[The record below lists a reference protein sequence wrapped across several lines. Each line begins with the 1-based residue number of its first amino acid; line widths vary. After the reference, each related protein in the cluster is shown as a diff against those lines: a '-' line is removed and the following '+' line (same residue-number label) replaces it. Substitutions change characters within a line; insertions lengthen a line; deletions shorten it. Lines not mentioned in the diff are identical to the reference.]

1 MISDSRCNTFSLHST
16 FSSVASDLPKMQIK
30 DHVFYVTGGASGLG
44 AATAEHLHRLG
55 AYIAIMDLNLALGKE
70 LAEKLNASGG
80 KRATAFEVDVCEE
93 EAVSEAIR
101 GADEKWPGVKVGG
114 CINCGGVGMAGKIIN
129 ANGEPFDLDTFRKVV
144 DINLIGTFN
153 VSRLTAAR
161 LVRDVERPIPK
172 PTSSTVD
179 LGVIINTASAA
190 ALEGQSGQC
199 SYAASKGGVL
209 SLTLPMA
216 RDLAWFGIRT
226 MTLAPALFETPM
238 MEKLPDRQRNA
249 ILRMSEFPVRFGK
262 PDEFAAAVQACIE
275 NSMLVSHHRRSFNSE
290 PKLISAPVERL
301 LYTLGRSYPSRQA
314 LGHNH
319 YNACSLR
326 GLHEAGG
333 SGSDNLCFPITYS
346 SLVIVELDAVR
357 AIDINST
364 TSIRSAF
371 LLVLLL
377 RKVLSASHNEVL

>member
-1 MISDSRCNTFSLHST
+1 
-16 FSSVASDLPKMQIK
+16 MQIK
-30 DHVFYVTGGASGLG
+30 DHVFYITGGASGLG
-44 AATAEHLHRLG
+44 AATAVHLHALG
-55 AYIAIMDLNLALGKE
+55 AYVAIMDLNLGLGRE
-70 LAEKLNASGG
+70 LAEKLNIAGG
-80 KRATAFEVDVCEE
+80 KRAAAFEVDICEE

-101 GADEKWPGVKVGG
+101 GADETWPGVKVGG

-129 ANGEPFDLDTFRKVV
+129 ANGEPFDLETFRKVV

-216 RDLAWFGIRT
+216 RDLAWFGIRA

-262 PDEFAAAVQACIE
+262 PDEFATAVQSCIE
-275 NSMLVSHHRRSFNSE
+275 NSMLVSFGRSTQDCWR
-290 PKLISAPVERL
+290 KLIFLCTHPFHRMDPISAWTGPLVSASSKEANMRLRYQERSENNV
-301 LYTLGRSYPSRQA
+301 TWPAEQ
-314 LGHNH
+314 
-319 YNACSLR
+319 
-326 GLHEAGG
+326 
-333 SGSDNLCFPITYS
+333 
-346 SLVIVELDAVR
+346 
-357 AIDINST
+357 
-364 TSIRSAF
+364 
-371 LLVLLL
+371 L
-377 RKVLSASHNEVL
+377 RKHLMGSMSHLH